1 MITNS
6 NYGKHT
12 PNNCYREH
20 ISVLGKVIR
29 EEKKNRKK
37 EIASSSTESE
47 NESLISKTTGPIDA
61 RKKALVPALQVCH
74 LLLQSLNP
82 CINSINSWL
91 NSPYKK
97 GSSNLMK
104 MIQNKLHSKTHIDKL
119 LNCSPPLQDPLG
131 GDSVDKVMLNV
142 VYHAP

>member
-47 NESLISKTTGPIDA
+47 NESLITKTTGPIDA

-104 MIQNKLHSKTHIDKL
+104 MIQNKLHSKTHTDKL
-119 LNCSPPLQDPLG
+119 LNRSPPLQDPLG

-142 VYHAP
+142 VHHTP

>member
-47 NESLISKTTGPIDA
+47 NESLISKTAGPIDA
-61 RKKALVPALQVCH
+61 RKKGLVPALQVCH

-119 LNCSPPLQDPLG
+119 LNRSPPLQDPLG

-142 VYHAP
+142 VHHAP